1 MDDLTHFEFQKILPV
16 FHTPVSTLLVT
27 HHFFFTGKAILPQG
41 KSLHLCWPLP
51 PSRFAI
57 LHTSSLIVLLSGSSC
72 CSTLRCH
79 IPGDFCPQCSHVG
92 CCSHGCPS
100 TSLQAGSAFH
110 PFTFHMF
117 FSFLGY
123 LLCLSLT
130 MLKCVLLSFFLILT
144 QNSADVLCA
153 SFLLT
158 LHSAS
163 TKGSFYWYRC
173 SRVLI
178 FWNYQL
184 LGIRH
189 CFALCP
195 FFMWA
200 NIQ

>member
-79 IPGDFCPQCSHVG
+79 IPGDFYPQCSHVG

-110 PFTFHMF
+110 PFTFHTCSSA
-117 FSFLGY
+117 FSAICSACLW
-123 LLCLSLT
+123 LCSNVSCWAFSWFSHKTQQMLS
-130 MLKCVLLSFFLILT
+130 V
-144 QNSADVLCA
+144 
-153 SFLLT
+153 
-158 LHSAS
+158 H
-163 TKGSFYWYRC
+163 
-173 SRVLI
+173 
-178 FWNYQL
+178 
-184 LGIRH
+184 
-189 CFALCP
+189 P
-195 FFMWA
+195 FS
-200 NIQ
+200 